1 MRLRQFACS
10 DFEPSSL
17 KLFWQKFCNS
27 QSKSNLQFQF
37 YLIMPIYTYV
47 WTSGGKVSSGV
58 VEEDVTGVNV
68 TLDGSTVK
76 VVKGAELNIG
86 NSVTRVDIKWEELET
101 DGTSELSVGGELS
114 IEGAAE
120 LNVGCSVADMDW
132 FWEEVGELDV
142 SIPVNDE
149 DWFSEVIGELIAGI
163 NEAVEDE
170 IKRWLITEWAEEL
183 SDGISVTDVEEVTI
197 GLELITDELDGAA
210 K

>member
-1 MRLRQFACS
+1 
-10 DFEPSSL
+10 
-17 KLFWQKFCNS
+17 
-27 QSKSNLQFQF
+27 
-37 YLIMPIYTYV
+37 MPIYTYV

-58 VEEDVTGVNV
+58 LEDDVKGVNV
-68 TLDGSTVK
+68 TLDGSTAK

-114 IEGAAE
+114 IKYAAE

-132 FWEEVGELDV
+132 FWEEVGELDF

-149 DWFSEVIGELIAGI
+149 DWFSEIVGELIAGI

-170 IKRWLITEWAEEL
+170 IKRWLITEWAGEL

-197 GLELITDELDGAA
+197 GLELITEELDGAA

>member
-1 MRLRQFACS
+1 
-10 DFEPSSL
+10 
-17 KLFWQKFCNS
+17 
-27 QSKSNLQFQF
+27 
-37 YLIMPIYTYV
+37 MPIYTYV

-58 VEEDVTGVNV
+58 VEDDVTGVNV

-101 DGTSELSVGGELS
+101 DGTSELRVGGELS

-170 IKRWLITEWAEEL
+170 IKRWLITEWAGEL